1 MEKMKELSVLIGGKA
16 GDGINQSGLLI
27 ARLLSQLGYYIYMY
41 FDYPSLIRGGHN
53 FSIIR
58 ASTYKIGS
66 HTEKIDFLLALNKDT
81 IDLHKKKLKD
91 NSFIIYDYDSI
102 HSDSLPISTKV
113 LGIPLKKIIKEEKA
127 LSIMRNSI
135 LLGAFSKSLGI
146 NWEITERVFRKNIK
160 KEVNLNLKLAQR
172 GFNEVKEFIKLT
184 PTRQKILPIL
194 SGNESIGLGLVNAGL
209 RSYIAYPMTP
219 SSTLLHFLAQIA
231 NEFNLKVIH
240 PENEI
245 AVILMALGFSYA
257 GERVAVGTS
266 GGGFCLMT
274 EGLSLSGMAEL
285 PIVIVIAQRP
295 GPSTGVPTYTAQGD
309 LHFAINAGH
318 GEFVRFVVAPGDAEQ
333 AFYWSGLALNIS
345 WKFQIPSI
353 ILTDKALSEGTYS
366 FNTDSIKEIREEEPL
381 LWNRK
386 QSYKRYLDTETG
398 ISPLAFVPEKEAII
412 KVNSYEHDEFGFT
425 TEDPKKIKMM
435 SRKRLRKEKHLYEEL
450 QNYETV
456 KIFGDKKSSIVL
468 LCWGSN
474 KSVCSELGEKYG
486 LKVVQPI
493 VLAPFP
499 TKQFE
504 EALKD
509 TNKIICVENNVTGQ
523 LVKLINRY
531 SFRVDEKILKHDG
544 RPFSLEELEE
554 KLKELIQ

>member
-1 MEKMKELSVLIGGKA
+1 MEKMKELAVLIGGKA

-27 ARLLSQLGYYIYMY
+27 SRLISQLGYYIYMY

-81 IDLHKKKLKD
+81 IDLHKNRLKD
-91 NSFIIYDYDSI
+91 SSFIIYDSN
-102 HSDSLPISTKV
+102 SVNSENLPIGIKK
-113 LGIPLKKIIKEEKA
+113 LGIPLKKIIKEEGA
-127 LSIMRNSI
+127 LPVMRNSY

-146 NWEITERVFRKNIK
+146 NWEITEKVFRKSIS
-160 KEVNLNLKLAQR
+160 KEIDLNLKLAQR

-184 PTRQKILPIL
+184 PTSQKILPVL
-194 SGNESIGLGLVNAGL
+194 NGNESISLGLVNAGL

-333 AFYWSGLALNIS
+333 AFYWSSLALNIS

-435 SRKRLRKEKHLYEEL
+435 SRKRLRKEKQLYEEL

-474 KSVCSELGEKYG
+474 KSVCSELGKKYG

-504 EALKD
+504 KALKD
-509 TNKIICVENNVTGQ
+509 AKKIICVENNITGQ

-531 SFRVDEKILKHDG
+531 GFRVDEEILKHDG

-554 KLKELIQ
+554 KLKELI

>member
-27 ARLLSQLGYYIYMY
+27 SRLISQLSYYIYMY

-81 IDLHKKKLKD
+81 IDLHKNRLKD
-91 NSFIIYDYDSI
+91 SSFIIYDSN
-102 HSDSLPISTKV
+102 SVNSENLPIGIKQ
-113 LGIPLKKIIKEEKA
+113 LGIPIKKIIKEEGA
-127 LSIMRNSI
+127 SPVMRNSY

-146 NWEITERVFRKNIK
+146 NWEIIERVFRKNIK
-160 KEVNLNLKLAQR
+160 KELNLNLKLAQR

-184 PTRQKILPIL
+184 PTSQKILPIL
-194 SGNESIGLGLVNAGL
+194 NGNESISLGLVNAGL

-333 AFYWSGLALNIS
+333 AFYWSSLALNIS

-435 SRKRLRKEKHLYEEL
+435 SRKRLRKEKQLYEEL

-474 KSVCSELGEKYG
+474 KSVCSELGKKYG

-504 EALKD
+504 KALKD
-509 TNKIICVENNVTGQ
+509 AKKIICVENNITGQ

-531 SFRVDEKILKHDG
+531 GFRVDEEILKHDG

-554 KLKELIQ
+554 KLKELI